1 MHYEPSHEHIRQ
13 KMSFLTFYEKKCWI
27 GGFNMLVDEINNLRE
42 VLNEQV
48 ENCSLDNES
57 LLALS
62 QDLDKLIVEY
72 YKDVLMV

>member
-1 MHYEPSHEHIRQ
+1 
-13 KMSFLTFYEKKCWI
+13 
-27 GGFNMLVDEINNLRE
+27 MLVDEINNLRE

-48 ENCSLDNES
+48 ENCSLNNES

>member
-1 MHYEPSHEHIRQ
+1 
-13 KMSFLTFYEKKCWI
+13 
-27 GGFNMLVDEINNLRE
+27 MLVDEINKLRE

-48 ENCSLDNES
+48 ENSNLDNES
-57 LLALS
+57 LIALS

>member
-1 MHYEPSHEHIRQ
+1 
-13 KMSFLTFYEKKCWI
+13 
-27 GGFNMLVDEINNLRE
+27 MLVDEINNLRE